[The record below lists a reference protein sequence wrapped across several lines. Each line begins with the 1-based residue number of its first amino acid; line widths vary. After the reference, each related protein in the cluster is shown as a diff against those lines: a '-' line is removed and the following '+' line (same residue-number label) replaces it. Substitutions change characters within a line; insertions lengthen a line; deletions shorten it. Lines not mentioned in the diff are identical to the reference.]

1 MQEKLTKSQ
10 VKDRTNLQGKKPI
23 FFGAFFIGKKIK
35 QSASKKGIIINN
47 LQRKLKL
54 TKDSIHVFYIFKN
67 EIQS

>member
-10 VKDRTNLQGKKPI
+10 VKDRANLQGKKPI

-35 QSASKKGIIINN
+35 QSASKKESLLTN

-54 TKDSIHVFYIFKN
+54 TKDSIHIFYIFKN
-67 EIQS
+67 ELQS